1 MDNSDTQIEPL
12 LFTTLPGHWRP
23 HNEGPAAAAALSH
36 ATHPLMRLRADSR
49 QISSLTL
56 SVQLLFQGF
65 DRAGPEACNPLPR
78 PIILADRNTASHPR
92 SPYRPGPRG
101 LSRGRS
107 RAGGGEP
114 LSSSRAT
121 AVRDRRTNIYLRRDF
136 QSGRCHRTL
145 WAEQGQELW
154 TRSGPTH
161 PCHGIGIG

>member
-1 MDNSDTQIEPL
+1 MDNFDTQIEPL
-12 LFTTLPGHWRP
+12 LFTRLPGHWPP

-36 ATHPLMRLRADSR
+36 VTHPLMRLCADSR
-49 QISSLTL
+49 QISSLSL

-65 DRAGPEACNPLPR
+65 DRAGPEACNPFPS

-101 LSRGRS
+101 LSRGH
-107 RAGGGEP
+107 
-114 LSSSRAT
+114 LSSSAAM

-136 QSGRCHRTL
+136 QSGRCHLTL

-161 PCHGIGIG
+161 PCPGIGIR